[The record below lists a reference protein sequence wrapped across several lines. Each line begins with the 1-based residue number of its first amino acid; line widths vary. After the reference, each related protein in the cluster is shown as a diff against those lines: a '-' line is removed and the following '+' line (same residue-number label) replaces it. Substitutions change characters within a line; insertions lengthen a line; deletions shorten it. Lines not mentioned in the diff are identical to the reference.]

1 MTNVGD
7 SMIFDVRP
15 EYIKRIMD
23 KGKLNGNRCTYEL
36 ACVLKYLEYIKRDDA
51 DAQRIVARL
60 LNSIYLPSATE
71 DRKRQIKLSTK
82 MAECI
87 PSIRTDSI
95 FVPNRALSLISEI
108 EDIDTEHF
116 VFYAL
121 CARIYTSEDKPILL
135 SQIKKG
141 MGICGNKRIL
151 AFLKKTDLFSLGIA
165 GNGEGII
172 ELSPKLTKISDK
184 NGITIDNFLNLCY
197 YYDRFK
203 GNGVYTRCRRCG
215 CMVKQNRRMDRRYCK
230 PCADLR
236 DLCDHVPN
244 FYTWVWDFDY

>member
-7 SMIFDVRP
+7 SMIFEVRP
-15 EYIKRIMD
+15 EYIKKIMD

-60 LNSIYLPSATE
+60 LNSIYPQSKVE
-71 DRKRQIKLSTK
+71 DRKRQIKLSMK
-82 MAECI
+82 MAKYI
-87 PSIRTDSI
+87 PPIRTDSI
-95 FVPNRALSLISEI
+95 FVPNKALSLISEI
-108 EDIDTEHF
+108 GDTETEHF

-141 MGICGNKRIL
+141 MGIHGNKKIV

-215 CMVKQNRRMDRRYCK
+215 CIVKQNRRMDRRYCK
-230 PCADLR
+230 PCADLK
-236 DLCDHVPN
+236 DLCDHSHD